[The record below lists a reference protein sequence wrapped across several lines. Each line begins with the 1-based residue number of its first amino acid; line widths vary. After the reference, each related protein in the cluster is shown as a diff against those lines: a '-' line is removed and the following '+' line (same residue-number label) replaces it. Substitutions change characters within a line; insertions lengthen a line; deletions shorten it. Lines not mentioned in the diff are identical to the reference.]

1 MQCKEN
7 IREVN
12 YFFDIKEADMFSN
25 IFDKLNLFFLSFAR
39 RRCRNK
45 CMAMKNEKLLMR
57 IVNQNL
63 LYGSFNPDPG
73 LFNGRMGMVIFFFH
87 YARYTAN
94 EWYENFAGEILDDI
108 YEDITDDMP
117 LGLTN
122 GICGVGWG
130 MLYLIQQGFVEGEV
144 DEVLE
149 MIDRKIAHLPPR
161 QAEGM
166 EHYLR
171 FRSALTDTKADSY
184 SPSEIIRKIMAQS
197 EPGTLS
203 WQNGLKIVWDETS
216 IHSK

>member
-1 MQCKEN
+1 
-7 IREVN
+7 
-12 YFFDIKEADMFSN
+12 MFSN
-25 IFDKLNLFFLSFAR
+25 IFDKFNLFFLSFAR
-39 RRCRNK
+39 GMCQNQF
-45 CMAMKNEKLLMR
+45 MTMKNEKLLMR

-63 LYGSFNPDPG
+63 LYGSFNPDLG

-87 YARYTAN
+87 YARYTSN
-94 EWYENFAGEILDDI
+94 EWYENFAGKILDDI

-149 MIDRKIAHLPPR
+149 MVDRKVAHLPPR
-161 QAEGM
+161 QAEGS

-171 FRSALTDTKADSY
+171 FRLALTDREADSY
-184 SPSEIIRKIMAQS
+184 SPSEIIRKIISQS
-197 EPGTLS
+197 ELGTLS